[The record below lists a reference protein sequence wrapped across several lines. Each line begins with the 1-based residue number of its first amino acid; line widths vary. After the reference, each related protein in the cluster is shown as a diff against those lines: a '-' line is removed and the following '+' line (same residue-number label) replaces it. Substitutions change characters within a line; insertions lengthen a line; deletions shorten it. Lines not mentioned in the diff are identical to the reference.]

1 MKWRIKE
8 SITRFAGFF
17 QMVEYHFE
25 HETFRGGR
33 IDIQREVFE
42 RGTAAAVLAYDP
54 DRDAVVL
61 VEQFRSGA
69 HRWHRGAWV
78 TELIAGIVEKGEQ
91 AREVVA
97 REALEEAGC
106 ELSQISQVAHYL
118 TSPGGSTEELTLF
131 VAICDSQN
139 LPEYAGLE
147 SEGEDIRVC
156 IKPRLEW
163 LQELERGEIDNAMT
177 LIAAQWLALHGEKW
191 RENNFIWSVSI

>member
-17 QMVEYHFE
+17 QIVEYQFE
-25 HETFRGGR
+25 HETFRGGQ
-33 IDIQREVFE
+33 INIQREVFE

-54 DRDAVVL
+54 AADAVVL

-69 HRWHRGAWV
+69 RRWHSGAWL
-78 TELIAGIVEKGEQ
+78 TELVAGIVEEGEQ
-91 AREVVA
+91 PEQVVA

-106 ELSQISQVAHYL
+106 ELSNIAQVAHYL

-131 VAICDSQN
+131 VATCKSQN
-139 LPEYAGLE
+139 LPQYAGLE

-156 IKPRLEW
+156 VKSRSEW
-163 LQELERGEIDNAMT
+163 LSELERGEIDNAMT
-177 LIAAQWLALHGEKW
+177 VIAAQWLALHGDRW
-191 RENNFIWSVSI
+191 RENHCIWPPKA